1 MAPKPKLPTATAEQ
15 FEGHTLMRMVTRNVK
30 RVKYVDI
37 TLQDGTM
44 TVIGGDNDQG
54 KSSFLDSYGF
64 CMGGKAAI
72 NGAGGKLPI
81 TMGPIRN
88 GQQEG
93 SVQCDF
99 GDGQKV
105 TLSVIRTLKRLG
117 ESEFTADVDVE
128 IPGHVPPKSIET
140 FLRNLT
146 NEYAFDPMAFDEM
159 NAEQQFEALQKL
171 VGNFDFKAHAAKHK
185 TVYDERTVVGRDY
198 ERENSAAEAMVVPT
212 DPPCELIDED
222 ALTRE
227 LQEAGQKNT
236 ERAIRASNREKA
248 VTKIAGLRDV
258 AAQVDER
265 IATAR
270 NQAEAAR
277 DKEIA
282 RLQEAIERARLD
294 CEQAI
299 QTESESHRAEAAAA
313 IAEADS
319 LQKRLD
325 EAGPLPEETDTDAI
339 TARLQAARLNNA
351 RYVTWT
357 QQRDRRKEHVDKA
370 NGHALNYDQLTKRLD
385 ELDAERLKVIED
397 AKLPVEGI
405 GFGDGY
411 VTLKAEDGAGT
422 VPWAQASEAI
432 RTDASLSL
440 AMAMQ
445 PKLKVILIRNGSNI
459 GKRIRQ
465 RIQQRAA
472 ERKYKVVLEVV
483 EEGDGTHVVIEDGQ
497 VKAAR
502 QPEGAG
508 LATPQG
514 GQPS

>member
-1 MAPKPKLPTATAEQ
+1 
-15 FEGHTLMRMVTRNVK
+15 
-30 RVKYVDI
+30 
-37 TLQDGTM
+37 
-44 TVIGGDNDQG
+44 
-54 KSSFLDSYGF
+54 
-64 CMGGKAAI
+64 
-72 NGAGGKLPI
+72 
-81 TMGPIRN
+81 
-88 GQQEG
+88 
-93 SVQCDF
+93 
-99 GDGQKV
+99 
-105 TLSVIRTLKRLG
+105 
-117 ESEFTADVDVE
+117 
-128 IPGHVPPKSIET
+128 
-140 FLRNLT
+140 
-146 NEYAFDPMAFDEM
+146 MAFDEM